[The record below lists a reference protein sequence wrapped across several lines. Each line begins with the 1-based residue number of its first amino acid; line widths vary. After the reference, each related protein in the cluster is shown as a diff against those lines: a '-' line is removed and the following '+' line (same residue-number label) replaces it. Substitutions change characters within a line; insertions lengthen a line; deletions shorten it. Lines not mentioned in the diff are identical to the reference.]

1 MFPVRDVI
9 PSRTTPFVTISLIAA
24 NILAFVYQL
33 QLDRLQL
40 YDLAH
45 TRGVVPADLVWPSL
59 VTSLF
64 VHDGWLQFG
73 TNMLYLWLFGENVED
88 ATGHAGYLLFY
99 LAAGSGAA
107 LAHAALHPS
116 SSMPLIGASGAVAA
130 VMGAYFVLY
139 PKSQVLNVVFLIVY
153 RDVIEVPAFLF
164 LGLWL
169 VLQLLTPLAPMGA
182 QAADI
187 GLSFDACIAGFALGA
202 IVGFVQR
209 RRRRWN

>member
-1 MFPVRDVI
+1 MPSDTRDI
-9 PSRTTPFVTISLIAA
+9 CSST
-24 NILAFVYQL
+24 
-33 QLDRLQL
+33 
-40 YDLAH
+40 
-45 TRGVVPADLVWPSL
+45 WP
-59 VTSLF
+59 
-64 VHDGWLQFG
+64 
-73 TNMLYLWLFGENVED
+73 
-88 ATGHAGYLLFY
+88 
-99 LAAGSGAA
+99 AGSGAA

-116 SSMPLIGASGAVAA
+116 SLMPLIGASGAVAA